1 MVNALHIIY
10 NGFGVI
16 RLDNETREMF
26 TKLLEGQTRIEAEVK
41 KNSIKLEEV
50 EKKVSIIAEIQ
61 VAHKQQNEM
70 SFRNTD
76 YFIDEKADLIETATK
91 SISKDVREVKE
102 SIEVLKDMTGRHEVD
117 IKILKRRRV

>member
-1 MVNALHIIY
+1 MDMLA
-10 NGFGVI
+10 
-16 RLDNETREMF
+16 
-26 TKLLEGQTRIEAEVK
+26 KLLEGQTRIEAAVK

-76 YFIDEKADLIETATK
+76 SLIDEKVDLIETATK
-91 SISKDVREVKE
+91 SISKDVKDIKVNV
-102 SIEVLKDMTGRHEVD
+102 EVLKEVTGKHEMD
-117 IKILKRRRV
+117 IKVLQRRPV